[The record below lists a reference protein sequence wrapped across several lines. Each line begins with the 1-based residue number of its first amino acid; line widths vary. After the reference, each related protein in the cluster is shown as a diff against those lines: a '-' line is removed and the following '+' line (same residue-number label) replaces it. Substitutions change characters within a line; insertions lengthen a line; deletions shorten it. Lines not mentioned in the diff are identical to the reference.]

1 MLEFFQRIFTTF
13 QEISGGIFVTL
24 QYTVLSSVGGIV
36 LGLILA
42 LLKVGSWKLGQ
53 TFARFYTSIFR
64 GTPML
69 VQLSII
75 YFGAPSL
82 VSYKISP
89 LMAGVL
95 AFSLNSGAY
104 VSEIIR
110 AGVKGIDKGQFEAAK
125 ALSIS
130 YSLMM
135 RDIILPQALRNILP
149 ALVNEMINLLKE
161 TALISTL
168 GEGDIMRRAQLVA
181 AETYAYFE
189 PLMIAAFCYYVL
201 ILLLSAIAKKLE
213 KDLSYDSHSK
223 S

>member
-1 MLEFFQRIFTTF
+1 MPDFFMHLQSTF
-13 QEISGGIFVTL
+13 SYISAGIVVTL
-24 QYTVLSSVGGIV
+24 QYTLFSSLGGIA
-36 LGLILA
+36 LGLCLA
-42 LLKVGSWKLGQ
+42 LLKVGPWKVGRA
-53 TFARFYTSIFR
+53 FADFYTSVFR

-82 VSYKISP
+82 ISYKISP
-89 LMAGVL
+89 LMAGVI

-110 AGVKGIDKGQFEAAK
+110 TGIHGIDIGQFEAAG
-125 ALSIS
+125 ALAIP
-130 YSLMM
+130 YGLMM
-135 RDIILPQALRNILP
+135 KDIILPQAIRKILP

-181 AETYAYFE
+181 AETYSFFE
-189 PLMIAAFCYYVL
+189 PLLVAAVCYYILVL
-201 ILLLSAIAKKLE
+201 ILSSVAKTLE
-213 KDLSYDSHSK
+213 KRLSYDFN
-223 S
+223 

>member
-1 MLEFFQRIFTTF
+1 MDSLHHFLSTLSYVSEGVFLTLEYTLL
-13 QEISGGIFVTL
+13 SLLGGV
-24 QYTVLSSVGGIV
+24 V
-36 LGLILA
+36 LGLCLA
-42 LLKVGSWKLGQ
+42 LMKVGEY
-53 TFARFYTSIFR
+53 TIARRAAQFYTSVFR

-89 LMAGVL
+89 LMAGVF

-110 AGVKGIDKGQFEAAK
+110 SGIKTIDQGQFEAAK
-125 ALSIS
+125 ALGIP

-135 RDIILPQALRNILP
+135 AHIILPQALRGILP
-149 ALVNEMINLLKE
+149 ALVNEAINLLKE

-168 GEGDIMRRAQLVA
+168 GEADIMRRAQLVA
-181 AETYAYFE
+181 AETYSYFE
-189 PLMIAAFCYYVL
+189 PLMMAAVCYYFLV
-201 ILLLSAIAKKLE
+201 LLLSGIAKLLE
-213 KDLSYDSHSK
+213 KRLSYDCY
-223 S
+223 